1 MRAFWKSWSLW
12 WTTPLS
18 TWYIAGEEMS
28 ARSEERSLSRS
39 MSASMRCTSCSRC
52 APKGN
57 LAVGVLNEAAGVLD
71 ASSLQPL
78 RERFV
83 AALGHIEGMLAQLSE
98 AARNGGARE
107 VTRSSCCLRPRRRSI
122 FDARREEL
130 RQAAA
135 AQEALEASGML
146 AVRLGDEVATL
157 VAVAQSASD
166 DAALR
171 STEAIKAGELLL
183 LIIAALSIVGA
194 TVIMLQYVVPRVVRP
209 LESIT
214 AAMTDLAAGNTS
226 VAIPG
231 RDRRDEIGRMAEALA
246 VFRDTAVEI
255 EEKNLRDVAAARRRL
270 IDAIESSSEGF
281 ALFDA
286 EDRLVLCNSH
296 FRDFY
301 PGLADV
307 IVPGV
312 PFAAMAR
319 AAAERCVIL
328 EAGDRWRS
336 GSRGGS
342 PCTERLPVRRCSCN
356 SDGRWIQINE
366 RKTRD
371 GGTVAVYT
379 DVTEIQAHRAGAA
392 RGTGPS

>member
-1 MRAFWKSWSLW
+1 MRA
-12 WTTPLS
+12 
-18 TWYIAGEEMS
+18 E
-28 ARSEERSLSRS
+28 
-39 MSASMRCTSCSRC
+39 
-52 APKGN
+52 GN

-71 ASSLQPL
+71 ANSLQPL

-107 VTRSSCCLRPRRRSI
+107 VTEALVAFGRGERSI
-122 FDARREEL
+122 FDARRESL
-130 RQAAA
+130 RQGAA

-146 AVRLGDEVATL
+146 AVRLGDEVAAL

-183 LIIAALSIVGA
+183 RIIAALSIVGA

-209 LESIT
+209 LVSIT
-214 AAMTDLAAGNTS
+214 AAMTDLATGNTA

-270 IDAIESSSEGF
+270 IDAIQSSSEGF

-328 EAGDRWRS
+328 KPGHRWRS
-336 GSRGGS
+336 GSRGGL

-356 SDGRWIQINE
+356 AMAAGFKINE
-366 RKTRD
+366 RKELVTVGPLPSTRM
-371 GGTVAVYT
+371 
-379 DVTEIQAHRAGAA
+379 
-392 RGTGPS
+392 